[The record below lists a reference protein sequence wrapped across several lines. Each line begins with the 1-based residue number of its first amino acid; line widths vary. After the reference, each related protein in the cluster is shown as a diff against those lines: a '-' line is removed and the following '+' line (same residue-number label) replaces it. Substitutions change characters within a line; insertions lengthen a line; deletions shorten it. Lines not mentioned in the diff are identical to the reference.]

1 MKKKLSLLLVMLLAA
16 LMLVACG
23 GGGSED
29 AGTETEGETTPGE
42 TTEETKEG
50 GETITL
56 AVWGSSPAE
65 TEALEKTVQSFEE
78 KTGHKVQIE
87 VITDN
92 FNDQITARFAANNAP
107 DVFYLEAYVA
117 PRFID
122 SAVLMDITDHVPDQD
137 DFFQPLLNA
146 FKDSEGRIYA
156 VPKDYSTLATYVNV
170 DLLEEAGYTIDDV
183 PADWEGLVEFS
194 KELQSKLPEGVHAMI
209 FDRTMA
215 RHLSAF
221 HATGL
226 YPETEDGK
234 ADFTSSEK
242 TFAYLQSLVDGQDEG
257 YIVNPQ
263 MDLGMDSA
271 GAAFGS
277 GKAVIMIE
285 GNWVLSALHNEYPD
299 VNYAILESP
308 TVNGQKQTMI
318 FTVGYA
324 IAKDTD
330 KADVAI
336 EFVNYMT
343 GEGQQ
348 MWSEL
353 SGTLPTRQ
361 SVTEAMDIA
370 SNEDWTAH
378 IEGAKYGTPWTSG
391 IYLPVIAQAFDNNF
405 QAALNGDLTVEEA
418 MQAAEDEA
426 NAEIERQQ

>member
-16 LMLVACG
+16 FMLVACG
-23 GGGSED
+23 GGSDES
-29 AGTETEGETTPGE
+29 ETEGGET
-42 TTEETKEG
+42 TTEETTEG

-65 TEALEKTVQSFEE
+65 TEGLEKTVQSFEE
-78 KTGHKVQIE
+78 KTGHTVEIE

-117 PRFID
+117 PRFIE
-122 SAVLMDITDHVPDQD
+122 SGVLLDITDDIPDQD
-137 DFFQPLLNA
+137 DFFQPLLDA
-146 FKDSEGRIYA
+146 FRDDEGRLYA

-194 KELQSKLPEGVHAMI
+194 KELQGKLPDGVHAMI

-221 HATGL
+221 YATGL
-226 YPETEDGK
+226 DPETADGK

-242 TFAYLQSLVDGQDEG
+242 TFEYLQTLVDGQDEG

-299 VNYAILESP
+299 VNYEILESP
-308 TVNGQKQTMI
+308 TVNGEKQTMI

-324 IAKDTD
+324 ISKDTE

-348 MWSEL
+348 QWSEL

-361 SVTEAMDIA
+361 SVTDAMDIA
-370 SNEDWTAH
+370 SNPDWTAH
-378 IEGAKYGTPWTSG
+378 IEGANYGTPWTSG
-391 IYLPVIAQAFDNNF
+391 VYLPVIAQSFDNNF
-405 QAALNGDLTVEEA
+405 QAALNGDMTVEEA
-418 MQAAEDEA
+418 LEAAEQEA
-426 NAEIERQQ
+426 IAEIERQQ